1 MDHTLNSFKQNFILF
16 QTLSK
21 KRSIHLRN
29 INNSKNNLLTNL
41 KGKLQTYSSSIIKV
55 NEFAN
60 NKNSF
65 NYILN
70 DNSNKFS
77 KLNYNFDTYLLIIFT
92 FLKNNPYYMYHTIK
106 NIKNEDKRIKLA
118 EFIINNLFLNALT
131 LKSAE
136 DEFLML
142 VTKIIYEDLDIKQ
155 INNKGLFVNDS
166 IMNDLTSLMRNT
178 WEISQFLFEL
188 LLLPMKI
195 LEQQKDS
202 TVLDIQGM
210 KMILKSKSEENKNVE
225 QLHENAIEYLF
236 NQKHPMKFKDINNF
250 YLNTI
255 SDRAYLYKQISI
267 SAIGDKYPY
276 LSHRQCSLTLNTFN
290 ELLQKE
296 SNPAIKEYLSS
307 QMKMVQSNNTL
318 YTNLRFI
325 NQVNNM
331 KESTEIYSLHLK
343 HCYIIIAVID
353 NIIDTLLSNI
363 NQIPLCIKY
372 ICKIIEIVYKK
383 KHEKASEYDVI
394 KVMAKFLFEML
405 INPVLVN
412 PTLVSLFNMG
422 FLPSNKQTTLGIVEH
437 ILKNILNGELFQD
450 STESHYS
457 KLNNYCIQATI
468 KVIKLFT
475 KIQSQVKL
483 PEYITEY
490 LNENTNHLTE
500 YEYIKW
506 NANQSIQNNFFLYS
520 IEDILIIIEGNESLF
535 NNNNNN
541 EQNNKIEVFIS
552 SLSNL
557 KNLISSLTKLFEE
570 DCKNNSKNYY
580 LANEII
586 TLNNDLSN
594 EKTKQSLLN
603 DNIISLIENMRIV
616 DDLFF
621 EMFNVTSMESF
632 ITNLPFIVNN
642 YSYILNHNNQK
653 IIILDEIMETYDS
666 FTNEEKQK
674 FNSSFLTEIISTFQ
688 NELNN
693 LYLSDLHSLEEY
705 VSIIDKKN
713 SEYCYLLNLLED
725 RIISKICKIIIEQ
738 HQIPIETIINKPFF
752 NRGYNELIINEVIKK
767 KYKKNNDITETIKEF
782 CDRFSLFTLNDFFS
796 INPNIIIEQY
806 NKSFIPREI
815 NKLFT
820 IVSNSLS
827 NKETIQTFIKNE
839 PHVSSLYTTSSC
851 FIEKITCYI
860 HCRLETILHKNQPS
874 NTDCQLISQ
883 YVFLNKLEITSHCNA
898 IKRAKLSKMEHYL
911 CSLGQLSSPKDLI
924 YFFTNLINNIL
935 DYKALDKSGTFLIV
949 FYYVIKLSPFNL
961 NGMLDYI
968 SCFYNITDA
977 KMKNVFSLLKKTVS
991 ILLQLKNENFE
1002 KIEPQTEFNQAVLN
1016 EILTMLSE

>member
-1 MDHTLNSFKQNFILF
+1 
-16 QTLSK
+16 
-21 KRSIHLRN
+21 
-29 INNSKNNLLTNL
+29 
-41 KGKLQTYSSSIIKV
+41 
-55 NEFAN
+55 
-60 NKNSF
+60 
-65 NYILN
+65 
-70 DNSNKFS
+70 
-77 KLNYNFDTYLLIIFT
+77 
-92 FLKNNPYYMYHTIK
+92 
-106 NIKNEDKRIKLA
+106 
-118 EFIINNLFLNALT
+118 
-131 LKSAE
+131 
-136 DEFLML
+136 
-142 VTKIIYEDLDIKQ
+142 
-155 INNKGLFVNDS
+155 
-166 IMNDLTSLMRNT
+166 
-178 WEISQFLFEL
+178 
-188 LLLPMKI
+188 
-195 LEQQKDS
+195 
-202 TVLDIQGM
+202 
-210 KMILKSKSEENKNVE
+210 
-225 QLHENAIEYLF
+225 
-236 NQKHPMKFKDINNF
+236 
-250 YLNTI
+250 
-255 SDRAYLYKQISI
+255 
-267 SAIGDKYPY
+267 
-276 LSHRQCSLTLNTFN
+276 
-290 ELLQKE
+290 
-296 SNPAIKEYLSS
+296 
-307 QMKMVQSNNTL
+307 
-318 YTNLRFI
+318 
-325 NQVNNM
+325 
-331 KESTEIYSLHLK
+331 
-343 HCYIIIAVID
+343 
-353 NIIDTLLSNI
+353 
-363 NQIPLCIKY
+363 
-372 ICKIIEIVYKK
+372 
-383 KHEKASEYDVI
+383 
-394 KVMAKFLFEML
+394 
-405 INPVLVN
+405 
-412 PTLVSLFNMG
+412 
-422 FLPSNKQTTLGIVEH
+422 
-437 ILKNILNGELFQD
+437 
-450 STESHYS
+450 
-457 KLNNYCIQATI
+457 
-468 KVIKLFT
+468 
-475 KIQSQVKL
+475 
-483 PEYITEY
+483 
-490 LNENTNHLTE
+490 
-500 YEYIKW
+500 
-506 NANQSIQNNFFLYS
+506 
-520 IEDILIIIEGNESLF
+520 
-535 NNNNNN
+535 
-541 EQNNKIEVFIS
+541 
-552 SLSNL
+552 
-557 KNLISSLTKLFEE
+557 
-570 DCKNNSKNYY
+570 
-580 LANEII
+580 
-586 TLNNDLSN
+586 
-594 EKTKQSLLN
+594 
-603 DNIISLIENMRIV
+603 
-616 DDLFF
+616 
-621 EMFNVTSMESF
+621 
-632 ITNLPFIVNN
+632 
-642 YSYILNHNNQK
+642 
-653 IIILDEIMETYDS
+653 METYDS